1 MDRPPARLKGNRV
14 CGLPADRDG
23 GDYDSVLALR
33 GCKGHEGR
41 GARGPLTSHWNGFS
55 PVCVLRCSSRP
66 RFWLKALPH
75 SEHVYGFSCR
85 QWGHREPGDGARG
98 AGRNPIPLTPPKCPP
113 QPPTENPHPAWLQ
126 RWPRLTSPPRQIEA
140 ICSGVTDSVSVTPFQ
155 STACARNH
163 TSQLISWI

>member
-14 CGLPADRDG
+14 YGLPADRDG

-85 QWGHREPGDGARG
+85 QWGHREPGV
-98 AGRNPIPLTPPKCPP
+98 GREAQGGIRFHRPP
-113 QPPTENPHPAWLQ
+113 QSAPH
-126 RWPRLTSPPRQIEA
+126 SPPRR
-140 ICSGVTDSVSVTPFQ
+140 T
-155 STACARNH
+155 H
-163 TSQLISWI
+163 TLHGFSADHV

>member
-14 CGLPADRDG
+14 YGLPADRDG

-33 GCKGHEGR
+33 GCKGHGGR

-98 AGRNPIPLTPPKCPP
+98 AGRNPIPLTPPKV
-113 QPPTENPHPAWLQ
+113 PPTAPHGEPTPCMASALA
-126 RWPRLTSPPRQIEA
+126 TSNVP
-140 ICSGVTDSVSVTPFQ
+140 
-155 STACARNH
+155 STATRGDLLRRHGRRLCHAVSEH
-163 TSQLISWI
+163 SVC